1 MSPFWCTLLTDAVQ
15 DEQAK
20 ATAERT
26 IEESAAKI
34 DRKRAEIEE
43 HEANLQK
50 EEDVLES
57 IRDSLKGVSYMR
69 IVPVIWPTP
78 VTDKTQVFHDQIEV
92 KQKEL
97 QPWVN
102 KVNAKRAAIGVA
114 TSERDAL
121 AKKAAAVKDAV
132 TNAQADLEQ
141 QQTTQQDKVNRMMF
155 LWIWLTLDLGL

>member
-1 MSPFWCTLLTDAVQ
+1 MFPLWCTILIDAVQ

-57 IRDSLKGVSYMR
+57 IRDSLKGASYVR
-69 IVPVIWPTP
+69 IVPVI
-78 VTDKTQVFHDQIEV
+78 
-92 KQKEL
+92 
-97 QPWVN
+97 
-102 KVNAKRAAIGVA
+102 
-114 TSERDAL
+114 
-121 AKKAAAVKDAV
+121 
-132 TNAQADLEQ
+132 
-141 QQTTQQDKVNRMMF
+141 
-155 LWIWLTLDLGL
+155 